1 MQGDPPTS
9 PRIQDDLGFLSAPLT
24 GVGIDSTIEQ
34 ERRSAIAELML
45 RRHTFNQQ
53 APLVVVS
60 GLTGS
65 GVSTVVN
72 SLAMAEVSET
82 GVRRPT
88 TSAPVI
94 VVDSGDLDAPEA
106 SLALAIDGSPAIVE
120 VAGVPFTI
128 VDTPAWE
135 IGPSG
140 DVAARLIPIADVV
153 VHVTTPSRYADA
165 GGWRLVEAAVNADV
179 PVVIVLNRTA
189 DGPLADLKRRV
200 DKVYG
205 VLGPRVVAGID
216 RRELIESI
224 NLAVTEA
231 PVRTVD
237 HATSRLRAIVDRVAP
252 LVEEASVLKDTVDVT
267 YREMADALIGELE
280 SGGLA
285 APGLSASLTDASFDL
300 ATIITA
306 RVGLAAERSATAW
319 AATPIGAEAIASDSV
334 GLWRQGTETVS
345 LTQRHM
351 AETIDDI
358 RIVVRDTTKWRRPS
372 QRRLSSASDY
382 LWRAALGIDRPTWSV
397 RRAFGAR
404 RQESVDRVRELFAEA
419 IVRVFSAD
427 SQRFAH
433 RLHHIPTP
441 AGLAALRLTLAG
453 ERPLAD
459 VRPDVAPV
467 EQTVDFAITIDIS
480 DGSDLLLENPD
491 QAVAAGKTAQSNDA

>member
-9 PRIQDDLGFLSAPLT
+9 PGIRDDLGFLSTPLT
-24 GVGIDSTIEQ
+24 GVGVDTAIEQ
-34 ERRSAIAELML
+34 ERRSAVAEYML

-72 SLAMAEVSET
+72 SLAMTDVSET

-94 VVDSGDLDAPEA
+94 VVDSDDLDGPEA
-106 SLALAIDGSPAIVE
+106 GLVLAIDGSPAVVE

-135 IGPSG
+135 IGSSG

-165 GGWRLVEAAVNADV
+165 GGWRLIEAAVNAEV
-179 PVVIVLNRTA
+179 PVVIVLNHPA

-200 DKVYG
+200 AEVYG
-205 VLGPRVVAGID
+205 ALGPKVLAGID
-216 RRELIESI
+216 RQQLIEAV
-224 NLAVTEA
+224 NLSVAEA
-231 PVRTVD
+231 PLRTAD
-237 HATSRLRAIVDRVAP
+237 HAKSRLHTIVERVAH
-252 LVEEASVLKDTVDVT
+252 LVEEASVLTDTVDVT
-267 YREMADALIGELE
+267 YAEVADTLIAELE

-285 APGLSASLTDASFDL
+285 APASLASLTDASFDL

-306 RVGLAAERSATAW
+306 RVGIAAERSATAW
-319 AATPIGAEAIASDSV
+319 AATPVGAEAVASDSV
-334 GLWRQGTETVS
+334 GLWRYGTETVS
-345 LTQRHM
+345 LTQRHI

-358 RIVVRDTTKWRRPS
+358 RVVVRDTTKWRRPS
-372 QRRLSSASDY
+372 QRRLSLASDY

-397 RRAFGAR
+397 KRAFGDR
-404 RQESVDRVRELFAEA
+404 REESVNRVRGLFAEA

-427 SQRFAH
+427 SQRFTE

-441 AGLAALRLTLAG
+441 AGLAALRLKLAREATLT
-453 ERPLAD
+453 PQTY
-459 VRPDVAPV
+459 P
-467 EQTVDFAITIDIS
+467 TVDFTITIDLSHPS
-480 DGSDLLLENPD
+480 DPLLENPD
-491 QAVAAGKTAQSNDA
+491 QAVAAGKTAQSHDA